1 MTINVKRITS
11 NKTNNAVIFKSCA
24 SVIANVVGADFD
36 NITPTPILAAFSKIS
51 DDMRPLKIS
60 TLFLTGI

>member
-1 MTINVKRITS
+1 MTINIKKLPLI
-11 NKTNNAVIFKSCA
+11 KPIAVIFKSCA
-24 SVIANVVGADFD
+24 SVTANVVGADFD